1 MDADRRDLG
10 SRIRRVDS
18 PRVLRELIRP
28 AEAPVLVLDG
38 RSLTEVSAYGG
49 VVIRAGMENH
59 LGRDP
64 SNSVV
69 LVEPIHSGCFDH
81 LSDLVGLQVGQRWRW
96 AGTRSQSAA
105 RGRDVLVPAS
115 VIRDHEDRK
124 LIAELAIPAAA
135 SALGYDIRVR
145 RLLQEASVV
154 FLDNV
159 EQHARSHEVAPLIAA
174 SYHPDSHE
182 LQLVCVNVE
191 EPGSLPITDEA
202 GLRKALAEAEG
213 GQGGIAGLTARSR
226 GGLGFAIRVMA
237 GTGRGRRTTGRSWD
251 WNDVNDSFSG
261 FLAAL
266 EVHV

>member
-1 MDADRRDLG
+1 MDGDHRDLG

-18 PRVLRELIRP
+18 PRVLRELMRH

-49 VVIRAGMENH
+49 VVIRAGMELH
-59 LGRDP
+59 LRRDP
-64 SNSVV
+64 SNSIV
-69 LVEPIHSGCFDH
+69 LVEPAHSACFDQ
-81 LSDLVGLQVGQRWRW
+81 LSDLLGLPFGQRWKW

-105 RGRDVLVPAS
+105 RGREVLVPAS

-124 LIAELAIPAAA
+124 LIAELAIPVAA

-145 RLLQEASVV
+145 RLLQEGSVV

-159 EQHARSHEVAPLIAA
+159 EQHARSREVAPVIAA
-174 SYHPDSHE
+174 SYHPESHE

-191 EPGSLPITDEA
+191 QPERLPIPDA
-202 GLRKALAEAEG
+202 GGLRKALGEAEG

-226 GGLGFAIRVMA
+226 GGLGFTIRAMA
-237 GTGRGRRTTGRSWD
+237 GTGRGRRTTDRSWD
-251 WNDVNDSFSG
+251 WNDVSDSFSG
-261 FLAAL
+261 FLAGL